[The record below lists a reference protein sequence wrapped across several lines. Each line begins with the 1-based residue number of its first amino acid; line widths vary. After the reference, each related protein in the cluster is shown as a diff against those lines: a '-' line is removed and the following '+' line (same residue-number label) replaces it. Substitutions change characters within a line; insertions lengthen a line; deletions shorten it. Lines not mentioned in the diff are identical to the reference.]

1 MKVDKNDIL
10 SKKLKEVLDFKRD
23 MIDRDSGIYRDVW
36 EPGPSVMQRR
46 YGEAE
51 IKRDVVLSAW
61 KNYCRE
67 SFIYRVLEF
76 LRLR

>member
-10 SKKLKEVLDFKRD
+10 SNKLKEVLDFKRD